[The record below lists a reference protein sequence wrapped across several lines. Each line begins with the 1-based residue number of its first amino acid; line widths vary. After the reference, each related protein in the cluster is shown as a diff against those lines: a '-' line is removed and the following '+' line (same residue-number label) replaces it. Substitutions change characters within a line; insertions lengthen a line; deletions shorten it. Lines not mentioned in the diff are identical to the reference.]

1 MPDSPLLTPEA
12 LAASLRAVY
21 DAWPS
26 AGRSYEEVYGR
37 APIEHDDDMAEAMV
51 SHRAFL
57 AAHDPDA
64 KADQYNAER
73 HDGEL
78 ASVSRDLLYDFAH
91 WLIDGKDFLG
101 LGGDDA

>member
-1 MPDSPLLTPEA
+1 VGGLVSDPLLTPEA
-12 LAASLRAVY
+12 WQAAA
-21 DAWPS
+21 
-26 AGRSYEEVYGR
+26 EVCVQHNQLPLELG
-37 APIEHDDDMAEAMV
+37 AL
-51 SHRAFL
+51 RAFL
-57 AAHDPDA
+57 AAHDPEA